1 MDNAETKTVYS
12 YDNDGNYLSAVI
24 LDKTDRSPIS
34 GRWQIPGN
42 CTEIAPPEAG
52 EGQKVVWDGGK
63 WALVDIPAEEPQPE
77 APAESNEPVIMD
89 TEQVNQETI
98 EMAET
103 VIDLYN
109 IIETLESRITILEG
123 GVENG
128 KNAL

>member
-1 MDNAETKTVYS
+1 METKTVYS

-42 CTEIAPPEAG
+42 CTEVAPPEAG
-52 EGQKVVWDGGK
+52 EGKKAVWDGGR
-63 WALVDIPAEEPQPE
+63 WVLEEIPVEEPQPE
-77 APAESNEPVIMD
+77 APAESDEPVIMD
-89 TEQVNQETI
+89 VEPVNQETI

-109 IIETLESRITILEG
+109 QIETLESRIAALEG

-128 KNAL
+128 ENAL

>member
-1 MDNAETKTVYS
+1 MDKTETKTVYS

-52 EGQKVVWDGGK
+52 EGQKAVWNGSK
-63 WALVDIPAEEPQPE
+63 WVLVNIPAEEPETEIPE
-77 APAESNEPVIMD
+77 SDEPVIMD

-109 IIETLESRITILEG
+109 QIETLESRITVLEG

-128 KNAL
+128 ENAL

>member
-1 MDNAETKTVYS
+1 M
-12 YDNDGNYLSAVI
+12 
-24 LDKTDRSPIS
+24 
-34 GRWQIPGN
+34 
-42 CTEIAPPEAG
+42 EAG
-52 EGQKVVWDGGK
+52 EGQKAVWDGEK

-103 VIDLYN
+103 VIDLYT
-109 IIETLESRITILEG
+109 IIETLESRIAALEG

-128 KNAL
+128 ENAL

>member
-1 MDNAETKTVYS
+1 MEIKMVYS

-42 CTEIAPPEAG
+42 CTEIAPMEAG
-52 EGQKVVWDGGK
+52 EGQKAVWDGGK
-63 WALVDIPAEEPQPE
+63 WALVDIPAEELQPE

-89 TEQVNQETI
+89 TEPVNQETI

-109 IIETLESRITILEG
+109 QIETLESRIAALEG
-123 GVENG
+123 GGENG
-128 KNAL
+128 ENAL

>member
-1 MDNAETKTVYS
+1 MDNTETKTVYS

-42 CTEIAPPEAG
+42 CTEVAPPEAA
-52 EGQKVVWDGGK
+52 EGQKAVWDGSN
-63 WALVDIPAEEPQPE
+63 WALEEIPAEELEPE
-77 APAESNEPVIMD
+77 IPESDEPVIMD

-103 VIDLYN
+103 VIELYN
-109 IIETLESRITILEG
+109 LIETLESRIAALEG

-128 KNAL
+128 ENAL